1 MKNHIAADGRFRFG
15 QAQKTAT
22 AESIEKKYA
31 AELAKADPARKLQI
45 RKQMVEEF
53 LRLKKIKAH
62 KPSPGTL
69 W

>member
-1 MKNHIAADGRFRFG
+1 MKNSIVADGCFRFR
-15 QAQKTAT
+15 QAQKAAT
-22 AESIEKKYA
+22 SESIEKKYA

-45 RKQMVEEF
+45 RKRMVEEF
-53 LRLKKIKAH
+53 LRLEKIKAH